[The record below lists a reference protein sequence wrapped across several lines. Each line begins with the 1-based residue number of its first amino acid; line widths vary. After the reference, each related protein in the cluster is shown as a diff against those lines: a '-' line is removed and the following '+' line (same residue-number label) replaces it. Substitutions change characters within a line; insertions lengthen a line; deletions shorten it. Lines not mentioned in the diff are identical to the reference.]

1 MVTVACLPLL
11 VLDLMGG
18 QSGTATEASA
28 VDTEVPES
36 SLVVSV
42 NPPEAPTTIAAPTT
56 TEAPAPPTTVAAT
69 TSAPAKPSTTTT
81 TAPRAKAVA
90 PPTTAAPRVVAPAPP
105 AGPTPTASEAAFLAC
120 VRHRESRGDYGAV
133 DPSGQ
138 FMGAYQIYQGGWDAV
153 ARSMGRTDLVG
164 RRPNTASPADQ
175 DAVALAMLRMY
186 GRSPWGGACG

>member
-1 MVTVACLPLL
+1 
-11 VLDLMGG
+11 MGG
-18 QSGTATEASA
+18 GPAGGAGATTLGAAVVGGAAALALGAVVVGVEGLGA
-28 VDTEVPES
+28 VDG
-36 SLVVSV
+36 
-42 NPPEAPTTIAAPTT
+42 
-56 TEAPAPPTTVAAT
+56 VAA
-69 TSAPAKPSTTTT
+69 
-81 TAPRAKAVA
+81 AVGGG
-90 PPTTAAPRVVAPAPP
+90 VV
-105 AGPTPTASEAAFLAC
+105 T
-120 VRHRESRGDYGAV
+120 AV